1 MSNQRP
7 RPSPMLIAG
16 ALLLA
21 LSATCVV
28 SYWRIGSYV
37 DADGFLHEPFGLI
50 PLAWLSG
57 LVGAVLIAIA
67 VKRGR

>member
-21 LSATCVV
+21 LAATFVV
-28 SYWRIGSYV
+28 MYWRIGSYV

-50 PLAWLSG
+50 PLGYLSG
-57 LVGAVLIAIA
+57 FLGAILLVVGFI
-67 VKRGR
+67 RRR